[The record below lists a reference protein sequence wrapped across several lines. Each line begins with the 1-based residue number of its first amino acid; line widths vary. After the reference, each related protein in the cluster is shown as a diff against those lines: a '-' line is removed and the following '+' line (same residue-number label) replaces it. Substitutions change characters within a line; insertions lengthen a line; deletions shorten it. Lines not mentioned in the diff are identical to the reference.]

1 MKSKLG
7 LVSIGPR
14 ASLVAV
20 VLLAITLAGFAS
32 PAGASTNIANAAL
45 DFYFPTN
52 GSTFEAGEGYQN
64 DVAAIQT
71 VLVDKCLESAG
82 FQGVPYALQQYVGD
96 NEEFPNLPYLRAHG
110 FLGVATQT
118 PDPTQGMSAS
128 EAKAYNQQAAVCS
141 EKATATF
148 TPVTALGSTLQS
160 EWMRKVA
167 EIDEGRA
174 FRKALK
180 GFTSCT
186 AKSGIDITSING
198 FFNYMGTQMNASGH
212 SPAMSLHFAAIYA
225 TCLGP
230 AETLRDDLRAQD
242 RQTFFS
248 TNAEQIDQLTSK
260 INSIVKVLG
269 HKYRIKWQAN

>member
-1 MKSKLG
+1 MNLKRQFSGLQRSIAPLG
-7 LVSIGPR
+7 AILLVL
-14 ASLVAV
+14 SLVTIA
-20 VLLAITLAGFAS
+20 A

-52 GSTFEAGEGYQN
+52 GSTFEAGEGYQS

-82 FQGVPYALQQYVGD
+82 FKGVPYALQQYVGD

-110 FLGVATQT
+110 FLGVATQN

-128 EAKAYNQQAAVCS
+128 EAKAYNQQAGVCS
-141 EKATATF
+141 EKAAATF

-198 FFNYMGTQMNASGH
+198 FFTYMGTQMNASGH

-230 AETLRDDLRAQD
+230 AETVRDDLRAQD

-269 HKYRIKWQAN
+269 HKYRIRWQAN